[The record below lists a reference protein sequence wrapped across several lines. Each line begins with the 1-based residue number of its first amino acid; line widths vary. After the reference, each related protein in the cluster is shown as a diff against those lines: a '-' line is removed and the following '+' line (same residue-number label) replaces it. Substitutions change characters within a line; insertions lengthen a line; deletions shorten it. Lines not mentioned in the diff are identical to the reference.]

1 MRRRLL
7 LSGLP
12 VVAALVLAAG
22 LVSEDPLFGWWKG
35 QTLGTARIRQVLP
48 PGTDVAGYRVVSVEP
63 ERIDQ
68 PSPDRMC
75 GAVASAITSP
85 DHAPSAAT
93 RLILGPVGETGQ
105 GESVVSYSFS
115 EDDAKSVMKSIRA
128 ALPSCA
134 HYNAWYA
141 DLYTRHGLRPAQS
154 PSRVGDDRIS
164 YRRLDPPPGDTSSDG
179 SPVPMAPGPLQEPGR
194 TTTFVRTGGV
204 ITRYPDAVPQA
215 VVEDVTG
222 RFRRAASG

>member
-1 MRRRLL
+1 M
-7 LSGLP
+7 G
-12 VVAALVLAAG
+12 
-22 LVSEDPLFGWWKG
+22 ENPLFGWG
-35 QTLGTARIRQVLP
+35 HGETLGTARISEVVP

-63 ERIDQ
+63 ELTDQ
-68 PSPDRMC
+68 PSPDGMC
-75 GAVASAITSP
+75 GAVSSAITSP

-93 RLILGPVGETGQ
+93 RLILRPVGETGQ

-141 DLYTRHGLRPAQS
+141 DLYTRHGLRPTRS
-154 PSRVGDDRIS
+154 PYRVGDEGIS
-164 YRRLDPPPGDTSSDG
+164 YRRLDPPPGDVSSGG
-179 SPVPMAPGPLQEPGR
+179 SPVPVVPGPLQEPGR
-194 TTTFVRTGGV
+194 MTTFVRTGGV

-215 VVEDVTG
+215 VVEDFTG
-222 RFRRAASG
+222 RFRQVASG

>member
-1 MRRRLL
+1 M
-7 LSGLP
+7 
-12 VVAALVLAAG
+12 
-22 LVSEDPLFGWWKG
+22 
-35 QTLGTARIRQVLP
+35 RQVLP
-48 PGTDVAGYRVVSVEP
+48 QGTDVAGYRVASVEP
-63 ERIDQ
+63 ELTDQ
-68 PSPDRMC
+68 PTPDRMC
-75 GAVASAITSP
+75 GAVSSAITSP

-93 RLILGPVGETGQ
+93 RLTLRPVGETGQ

-115 EDDAKSVMKSIRA
+115 EDDAKSVMKRIRA

-141 DLYTRHGLRPAQS
+141 DLYTRHGLRPAQ
-154 PSRVGDDRIS
+154 PPYRVGDDRIS
-164 YRRLDPPPGDTSSDG
+164 YRRLDPPPGDASAGG

-204 ITRYPDAVPQA
+204 ITRYPAAVPQA
-215 VVEDVTG
+215 VVKDLTN

>member
-1 MRRRLL
+1 MRRRP
-7 LSGLP
+7 LSALA

-22 LVSEDPLFGWWKG
+22 LVGESPLFGWG
-35 QTLGTARIRQVLP
+35 HGETLGTARIREVLP
-48 PGTDVAGYRVVSVEP
+48 RGTDVAGYRVVSVEP
-63 ERIDQ
+63 ELTDQ
-68 PSPDRMC
+68 PSPDRAC
-75 GAVASAITSP
+75 GAVSSALTSP

-93 RLILGPVGETGQ
+93 RLTLRAVGETGH

-141 DLYTRHGLRPAQS
+141 DLYTRHGLRPTLS
-154 PSRVGDDRIS
+154 PYRVGDDRIS
-164 YRRLDPPPGDTSSDG
+164 YRRLDPPPEDNASGG
-179 SPVPMAPGPLQEPGR
+179 SAVPMAPGPLQEPGR

-215 VVEDVTG
+215 VVEDFTD
-222 RFRRAASG
+222 RFHRAASG

>member
-7 LSGLP
+7 LSALP
-12 VVAALVLAAG
+12 VAAVLVLAAG
-22 LVSEDPLFGWWKG
+22 LMGEGPLSGWG
-35 QTLGTARIRQVLP
+35 RAETLGTARIREVLP
-48 PGTDVAGYRVVSVEP
+48 PGADVAGYRVASVEP
-63 ERIDQ
+63 ELTDQ

-75 GAVASAITSP
+75 GAVSSAVASR
-85 DHAPSAAT
+85 DHTPPAAT
-93 RLILGPVGETGQ
+93 RLVLEPVGETGQ
-105 GESVVSYSFS
+105 GESVVSYSFP
-115 EDDAKSVMKSIRA
+115 EDDAKSVMKGIRA

-141 DLYTRHGLRPAQS
+141 DLYTRHGLRPTQS
-154 PSRVGDDRIS
+154 PYRVGDDRIS
-164 YRRLDPPPGDTSSDG
+164 YRRLDPPPGDVSSGG

-215 VVEDVTG
+215 VVEDLTG
-222 RFRRAASG
+222 RFRRAVSG